1 MAVIYN
7 NNNNNVNY
15 GGNSDLTL
23 NSNVIYQTLAN
34 MIISQQVFA
43 DNISGTNAKLVDKAR
58 VDGGI
63 YGDTKLY
70 YSTDCLASYAWG
82 ADDEA
87 DNLLALHRPADP
99 KVQKISLDTF
109 RQIRLTVDHYL
120 TKQAWSTPSAFAS
133 FNSVMTGWLR
143 DTKRIYDSTIYNAF
157 VGNVESTVGKQR
169 QNIPVITT
177 TGNEETD
184 NRLKAQTIAQF
195 IANLID
201 ELEDVNTDF
210 NDYGHTRSYSLGD
223 LMFVWNSEAINEITK
238 LDLPTMFHKDGLIDK
253 FNENKL
259 PAKYFGMPIDDEAQG
274 VADGSVRSLIEQTIG
289 AEYDNN
295 GNIISGS
302 GVHVFAG
309 QPIPVG
315 TTAPAGT
322 AYKVDPSIIVKIF
335 HRDSIPYMSAFET
348 QTSFVNPRS
357 LTETMFLTF
366 GHNSLT
372 YLRNYPMITVR
383 YNNAKPEE
391 TLGL

>member
-1 MAVIYN
+1 MAVSFN

-15 GGNSDLTL
+15 NGNSDLTL

-70 YSTDCLASYAWG
+70 YSTDCLASYEWG

-87 DNLLALHRPADP
+87 ENLLALHRPADP

-157 VGNVESTVGKQR
+157 VGNIESTVGEQR
-169 QNIPVITT
+169 QNIPAITS
-177 TGNEETD
+177 TGNAEAD
-184 NRLKAQTIAQF
+184 NRLKAQTVAQF

-201 ELEDVNTDF
+201 ELEDVNTEF
-210 NDYGHTRSYSLGD
+210 NDYGHTRSYNLGD

-289 AEYDNN
+289 D
-295 GNIISGS
+295 
-302 GVHVFAG
+302 VHVFAG
-309 QPIPVG
+309 QSIPVG

-322 AYKVDPSIIVKIF
+322 AYKNDPSIIVKIF

-357 LTETMFLTF
+357 LTETMYLTF

-383 YNNAKPEE
+383 YNNANPEA

>member
-15 GGNSDLTL
+15 NGNSDLTL

-43 DNISGTNAKLVDKAR
+43 DNIAGTNAKLVDKAR

-70 YSTDCLASYAWG
+70 YSTDCLASYEWG

-87 DNLLALHRPADP
+87 ENLLALHRPADP

-157 VGNVESTVGKQR
+157 VGTVESKEGKQR
-169 QNIPVITT
+169 QNIPAITS
-177 TGNEETD
+177 TGNAETD

-210 NDYGHTRSYSLGD
+210 NDYGHTRSYNLND
-223 LMFVWNSEAINEITK
+223 LVFVWNSEAINEITK

-253 FNENKL
+253 FNEDKL
-259 PAKYFGMPIDDEAQG
+259 QVKYFGMPIDDDAPG
-274 VADGSVRSLIEQTIG
+274 KADGSVRSLIEQTIG
-289 AEYDNN
+289 N
-295 GNIISGS
+295 
-302 GVHVFAG
+302 VHVFAG

-322 AYKVDPSIIVKIF
+322 AYKHDPSILVKIF

-357 LTETMFLTF
+357 LTETMYLTF

-383 YNNAKPEE
+383 YDNADPEA